1 MTKVLS
7 SRVTEH
13 RYDSSFITL
22 NEYGQIVE
30 IRFKPESPVD
40 GAEAIDRLIELLTVV
55 YASN

>member
-22 NEYGQIVE
+22 DEYGQIVE